1 MKKSQLKEQLRCISV
16 DKETEQLRDYA
27 LKAINAIYRK
37 DRWVRELY
45 QAAGFDLHKASIL
58 LDRILSNEFFNLA
71 TEEGLAIYEKDLG
84 ITKEGSIQERR
95 ERVESLWKATGKATL
110 LKIANIV
117 DQYVRNEHEITYS
130 DQEIHVIFHDDS
142 YVWAIKA
149 IRESIDIIK
158 PAHIPLIIED
168 IREFN
173 SNYYIGGYA
182 RLQNNINVEAYVG
195 FSSVDVT
202 NNEYGTGVVSMPLDI
217 KVGG

>member
-1 MKKSQLKEQLRCISV
+1 M

-27 LKAINAIYRK
+27 LKALNAIYRK

-58 LDRILSNEFFNLA
+58 LDRILSNEFFNIA

-117 DQYVRNEHEITYS
+117 DQYVKNEHEITYS

-158 PAHIPLIIED
+158 PAHIPLVIED
-168 IREFN
+168 IREFD
-173 SNYYIGGYA
+173 SNYFIGGYA
-182 RLQNNINVEAYVG
+182 RLKNNINVEAYVEFNG
-195 FSSVDVT
+195 VEVI
-202 NNEYGTGVVSMPLDI
+202 NNEYDTGVVSMPLDI
-217 KVGG
+217 NVGG